1 VPAQRYG
8 RFEHRIA
15 RVLALVATARLE
27 DAAAELRA
35 YEEAE
40 RAMSLGSRW
49 WADPLERFTPMV
61 RNEMA
66 ARLAWA
72 RGDRAAAIEHWR
84 QAIHAQDQ
92 LTRAE
97 SVLPWFHPL
106 RESLGAALYLVGEYR
121 EAERVFEADLTI
133 NPNNPRSLFGL
144 WHTLVAQKRTAE
156 LRLFGN
162 SSRRAGAMP
171 TCLWPS
177 RTSEGLTLFRVSN
190 A

>member
-1 VPAQRYG
+1 MHPR
-8 RFEHRIA
+8 RS
-15 RVLALVATARLE
+15 TRLE
-27 DAAAELRA
+27 DADAELRA
-35 YEEAE
+35 YDEAE
-40 RAMSLGSRW
+40 RAMSPGSRW

-84 QAIHAQDQ
+84 QAVNAQDQ

-106 RESLGAALYLVGEYR
+106 RESLGAALYQVGEYR
-121 EAERVFEADLTI
+121 EAERVFEADLKI

-144 WHTLVAQKRTAE
+144 WHTLMAQKRTVEATAIRQQFE
-156 LRLFGN
+156 
-162 SSRRAGAMP
+162 
-171 TCLWPS
+171 
-177 RTSEGLTLFRVSN
+177 EGWRDADVPLAITDL
-190 A
+190 

>member
-1 VPAQRYG
+1 M
-8 RFEHRIA
+8 
-15 RVLALVATARLE
+15 LALVATGRHE

-40 RAMSLGSRW
+40 RAMAAGSRW

-72 RGDRAAAIEHWR
+72 RGNRAAAISHW
-84 QAIHAQDQ
+84 QKAVDAQDQ

-106 RESLGAALYLVGEYR
+106 RESLGAALYQTGDFG
-121 EAERVFEADLTI
+121 EAERVFRADLQI

-144 WHTLVAQKRTAE
+144 WQTLVAE
-156 LRLFGN
+156 
-162 SSRRAGAMP
+162 RRPDEAAVIQRQFEDA
-171 TCLWPS
+171 W
-177 RTSEGLTLFRVSN
+177 RDADVSL
-190 A
+190 AITDL